1 MLLNNCTATTS
12 TKNIS
17 SNSLDNPFI
26 NKGFSLI
33 YNDKFYYDKVISKK
47 IDERSL
53 IIFQKNLKKNTIVK
67 ITNILNNKSIIG
79 TVGSNADYPLF
90 NNAVLSL
97 RIADEIGLN
106 ENEPYVEIL
115 EVLEDAIFV
124 AKRAKTFEEEKKVAD
139 KAPVNNINIS
149 DLNTKQ
155 TNTKNELNKNFSY
168 EIKIADFY
176 FNDTASLLINRIVK
190 ETLIKDAKIKK
201 INEKKYRVYAGPFN
215 NINSLQKSFN
225 DISILEFENIEII
238 KKMIKLRLIT
248 LLLTLLLTANANA
261 AFDVKART
269 AILQD
274 YLSGEILFEK
284 DADKSIYPASMT
296 KIMTAIIAFDLI
308 RSGDLN
314 LDEKFLI
321 SENAWRLSSA
331 GYSSMFIMVGDEV
344 SVENLLRGIIVASGN
359 DACVSLAEGI
369 AGTEDEFAVMMTAK
383 AKEIGMDNTNFANS
397 SGINNTENVST
408 VRDIMIMSRY
418 LIKEFPEE
426 YKYFAEKE
434 FTWDRTGGDPIT
446 QGNRNPLLYKSLGAD
461 GIKTGYLA
469 VEKYSLA
476 SSVERNGRRLIAVGS
491 GFNTKNDRSRESAKL
506 LTWGLTNFDLVEITR
521 ANTPIEDIGVW
532 LGKKDTVKT
541 YIKNDIYKTIPKAK
555 KRLLKLSLNYNGPI
569 QAPIKKDDILGKLK
583 LTYNGD
589 LIEEYDLL
597 AYEDVKKLNV
607 FSRLMKSIN
616 FLIWGDV

>member
-1 MLLNNCTATTS
+1 
-12 TKNIS
+12 
-17 SNSLDNPFI
+17 
-26 NKGFSLI
+26 
-33 YNDKFYYDKVISKK
+33 
-47 IDERSL
+47 
-53 IIFQKNLKKNTIVK
+53 
-67 ITNILNNKSIIG
+67 
-79 TVGSNADYPLF
+79 
-90 NNAVLSL
+90 
-97 RIADEIGLN
+97 
-106 ENEPYVEIL
+106 
-115 EVLEDAIFV
+115 
-124 AKRAKTFEEEKKVAD
+124 
-139 KAPVNNINIS
+139 
-149 DLNTKQ
+149 
-155 TNTKNELNKNFSY
+155 
-168 EIKIADFY
+168 
-176 FNDTASLLINRIVK
+176 
-190 ETLIKDAKIKK
+190 
-201 INEKKYRVYAGPFN
+201 
-215 NINSLQKSFN
+215 
-225 DISILEFENIEII
+225 
-238 KKMIKLRLIT
+238 MIKLRLIIT
-248 LLLTLLLTANANA
+248 LLTLLLTANSNA
-261 AFDVKART
+261 AFDIKART

-296 KIMTAIIAFDLI
+296 KIMTTIIAFDLI

-314 LDEKFLI
+314 LDEKFLV

-344 SVENLLRGIIVASGN
+344 SVENLLKGIIIASGN
-359 DACVSLAEGI
+359 DACVALAEGI
-369 AGTEDEFAVMMTAK
+369 AGTEEEFAVMMTAK
-383 AKEIGMDNTNFANS
+383 AKELGMDNTNFANS
-397 SGINNTENVST
+397 SGINNTKNVST
-408 VRDIMIMSRY
+408 VRDIMLMSKY

-506 LTWGLTNFDLVEITR
+506 LTWGLTNFDLVEITK
-521 ANTPIEDIGVW
+521 ANTPIEDIDVW

-555 KRLLKLSLNYNGPI
+555 KRLLKVSLNYNGPI

-583 LTYNGD
+583 LTFDGE

>member
-1 MLLNNCTATTS
+1 
-12 TKNIS
+12 
-17 SNSLDNPFI
+17 
-26 NKGFSLI
+26 
-33 YNDKFYYDKVISKK
+33 
-47 IDERSL
+47 
-53 IIFQKNLKKNTIVK
+53 
-67 ITNILNNKSIIG
+67 
-79 TVGSNADYPLF
+79 
-90 NNAVLSL
+90 
-97 RIADEIGLN
+97 
-106 ENEPYVEIL
+106 
-115 EVLEDAIFV
+115 
-124 AKRAKTFEEEKKVAD
+124 
-139 KAPVNNINIS
+139 
-149 DLNTKQ
+149 
-155 TNTKNELNKNFSY
+155 
-168 EIKIADFY
+168 
-176 FNDTASLLINRIVK
+176 
-190 ETLIKDAKIKK
+190 
-201 INEKKYRVYAGPFN
+201 
-215 NINSLQKSFN
+215 
-225 DISILEFENIEII
+225 
-238 KKMIKLRLIT
+238 MIKLRLIT
-248 LLLTLLLTANANA
+248 ILLTLLLTTNANA

-308 RSGDLN
+308 RSGDLS
-314 LDEKFLI
+314 LDEKFLV

-359 DACVSLAEGI
+359 DACVALAEGI

-383 AKEIGMDNTNFANS
+383 AKEIGMNNTNFANS
-397 SGINNTENVST
+397 SGINDTENLST
-408 VRDIMIMSRY
+408 VRDIMLMSNY

-506 LTWGLTNFDLVEITR
+506 LTWGLTNFDLVEITK
-521 ANTPIEDIGVW
+521 ANTPIEDIDVW

-555 KRLLKLSLNYNGPI
+555 KRLLKVSLNYNGPI

-583 LTYNGD
+583 LIFDGE